1 MYYRMAFGGNCGAQL
16 AEDAKFCISRGNA
29 VNASSNTQAEQ
40 QYQQQQQQYARPQ
53 YQEPVQSD
61 EADISEN
68 KAMGILAYISWLV
81 LVPLFAAKES
91 KFARFHTNQ
100 GLVLAISESA
110 YAVTALIV
118 GKLFSLI
125 AWWLGMVMTVL
136 FWLAAPLFVVFTVLG
151 IVNAAHGR
159 CKELP
164 IIGKFRIIK

>member
-1 MYYRMAFGGNCGAQL
+1 MAFCGNCGAQL
-16 AEDAKFCISRGNA
+16 PEDAKFCISCGNA
-29 VNASSNTQAEQ
+29 VNASSNTEAE
-40 QYQQQQQQYARPQ
+40 QQQQYAQPQ

-100 GLVLAISESA
+100 GLVLAIAESA

-118 GKLFSLI
+118 VELFSLI
-125 AWWLGMVMTVL
+125 SWWLGLVMTVL
-136 FWLAAPLFVVFTVLG
+136 FWIAAPLFVVFTVLG

>member
-1 MYYRMAFGGNCGAQL
+1 MAFCGNCGAQL
-16 AEDAKFCISRGNA
+16 PEDAKFCISCGNA
-29 VNASSNTQAEQ
+29 VNASSNTEAE
-40 QYQQQQQQYARPQ
+40 QQQQYAQPQ

-100 GLVLAISESA
+100 GLVLAIAESA

-125 AWWLGMVMTVL
+125 AWWLGLVMTVL
-136 FWLAAPLFVVFTVLG
+136 FWIAAPLFVVFTVLG

>member
-1 MYYRMAFGGNCGAQL
+1 MAFCGNCGAQL
-16 AEDAKFCISRGNA
+16 PEDAKFCISCGNA

-40 QYQQQQQQYARPQ
+40 QQQYAQPQ

-100 GLVLAISESA
+100 GLVLAIAESA

-118 GKLFSLI
+118 VELFSLI
-125 AWWLGMVMTVL
+125 AWWLGLVMTVL
-136 FWLAAPLFVVFTVLG
+136 FWIAAPLFVVFTILG

>member
-1 MYYRMAFGGNCGAQL
+1 MAFCGNCGAQL
-16 AEDAKFCISRGNA
+16 PEDAKFCISCGNA
-29 VNASSNTQAEQ
+29 VNASSNTEAE
-40 QYQQQQQQYARPQ
+40 QQQQYAQPQ

-118 GKLFSLI
+118 VELFSLI
-125 AWWLGMVMTVL
+125 SWWLGLVMTVL
-136 FWLAAPLFVVFTVLG
+136 FWIAAPLFVVFTILG

>member
-1 MYYRMAFGGNCGAQL
+1 MAFCGNCGAQL
-16 AEDAKFCISRGNA
+16 PEDAKFCISCGNA
-29 VNASSNTQAEQ
+29 VNASSNTEAEQ
-40 QYQQQQQQYARPQ
+40 QYQQQQQQYAQPQ

-125 AWWLGMVMTVL
+125 AWWLGLVMTVL
-136 FWLAAPLFVVFTVLG
+136 FWLAAPLFVVFTILG